1 MGAIGWKSTL
11 FDSGVTAFV
20 VRNSISSKFVFRT
33 QFDMELMPFGFALN
47 NTGVWFENWLV
58 SQNVLVSHREA
69 EGSNDTRKIL

>member
-1 MGAIGWKSTL
+1 
-11 FDSGVTAFV
+11 
-20 VRNSISSKFVFRT
+20 
-33 QFDMELMPFGFALN
+33 MELMPFGFALN